1 MEVFESEEQGI
12 GGHLSSIKAKI
23 EKPPVLIV
31 QKKDETPKE
40 MNDSDEDDIGL
51 ERDIEQGNIQRV
63 RQTRV
68 SKGRLSES
76 MYRNEN
82 KDDHDS
88 KTRLHGTIVEENVGS
103 IEYNE
108 KVEIKSRLDSSN
120 LPVTVQREKVKDTRI
135 LETEDCSK
143 GEQTHDDIL
152 TIKRSVK

>member
-63 RQTRV
+63 RQIRV
-68 SKGRLSES
+68 SKERLSES

-82 KDDHDS
+82 KDDHNS
-88 KTRLHGTIVEENVGS
+88 KTR
-103 IEYNE
+103 
-108 KVEIKSRLDSSN
+108 
-120 LPVTVQREKVKDTRI
+120 PM
-135 LETEDCSK
+135 
-143 GEQTHDDIL
+143 EQ
-152 TIKRSVK
+152 